1 METIVSE
8 IAKHRMEKE
17 VNYALSSL
25 GLFVTDIRFDSTA
38 DLRVIIELG
47 ASEALAAAISQ

>member
-8 IAKHRMEKE
+8 IAKNRMEKE
-17 VNYALSSL
+17 VNHALSNY
-25 GLFVTDIRFDSTA
+25 GLFVTDIRFDSTT
-38 DLRVIIELG
+38 DFRVIIELG